1 VEEAGF
7 ERRSLGALQRAEHAV
22 DAVTRVPI
30 DASHTPLMQRLDE
43 EITHNLGHLEL
54 NKIGRC
60 GARRWSLLNSRL
72 TVKRSGSL

>member
-1 VEEAGF
+1 MPRLDELDLP
-7 ERRSLGALQRAEHAV
+7 LGPLQRAEHAV

>member
-7 ERRSLGALQRAEHAV
+7 ERRSLGPLQRAEHAV
-22 DAVTRVPI
+22 DAVARVPI
-30 DASHTPLMQRLDE
+30 DASHTPLMQTLDK
-43 EITHNLGHLEL
+43 EITDSLSHLEL

-60 GARRWSLLNSRL
+60 GATLVAAKQSV